1 MHVQQ
6 SSDELKKRIIHMK
19 EEMSDFE
26 ILKGEHEF
34 LKSNF
39 LQIKAKNETLEMEKN
54 KIIEISIEEKMNIE

>member
-1 MHVQQ
+1 
-6 SSDELKKRIIHMK
+6 MK